1 MNILEYIRV
10 LRRRGWIILVAIAVT
25 AASALLFSVLQE
37 PEYRSSVQ
45 VAIELARPDLS
56 LTQSTKQLLRSY
68 ATMVWS
74 KQRAQQVIHKL
85 NLTIVPEDLIGDV
98 KIVPDES
105 LMVIQIDVDSY
116 DGEYANNIANAWAQL
131 LVEWRNEQNAKQNK
145 EDRVF
150 ASIIDPASYHQIR
163 PKTFINVAAGG
174 IFGLVLGAVVVF
186 ALEWL
191 EAGIVRDPRSLE
203 RETGLTII
211 GVIPPE

>member
-10 LRRRGWIILVAIAVT
+10 LKRRGWIILVAIAVT
-25 AASALLFSVLQE
+25 SASALLFSKVQE
-37 PEYRSSVQ
+37 PEYRATIQ

-68 ATMVWS
+68 ATMIWS
-74 KQRAQQVIHKL
+74 KQRAQQVINKL
-85 NLTIVPEDLIGDV
+85 NLTILPEDLIGDV

-131 LVEWRNEQNAKQNK
+131 LVEWRNEQNGKQNK

-150 ASIIDPASYHQIR
+150 ASIIDPATHHQIR
-163 PKTFINVAAGG
+163 PKTLINVAAGA

-186 ALEWL
+186 ILEWL

-203 RETGLTII
+203 RETGLTIL

>member
-1 MNILEYIRV
+1 VNILEYIRV